1 MKGIE
6 IASSETQQADV
17 VPQEVERSVDISV
30 IIPCFNSQKFVS
42 AAVKSACLQQGLEVE
57 VIAVDDG
64 SKDGTLRQLQELQ
77 GRFPNL
83 RVIARTTN
91 QGQSAARNLG
101 IRAARGRWL
110 AFLDSDDFYQSNEA
124 LKDALNSARDKDKTA
139 DVVLV
144 GVTHLIGHRRIR
156 RIPDEFVLKTLTQV
170 SLWQLLIKRSYMQKK
185 RIQFQESLPQREDVP
200 FTLEVLTGTSRI
212 VIHPEP
218 VIVHVARGGSTM
230 WRVVDSVQ
238 VGYRVRNLEI
248 VAKILR
254 RNRASQTICD
264 AQNLKYLEQS
274 MSDYWVLPLVGLIQN
289 GSRSDVELVRRYQ
302 RALHELTR
310 GSASLSQINAK
321 LGQGRRKSQL
331 DVLRL
336 VAESGRLDL
345 FESFLLR
352 KPLLYAEIQS
362 LVEGSQFSWAK
373 SAATTYLKHHRYSVK
388 DLLERQPGAPKL
400 STLAKRVVV
409 HLGYPKT
416 GTSALQEWMEEN
428 RFALLEEGIWFPI
441 VGSSRGSGLREGRTA
456 GHAAL
461 LWLLSNPATR
471 GPAIDALANEIALLE
486 KPVQTVFLSSEM
498 PLSPLFWK
506 NPEGKEKSH
515 QLRKIRSSIP
525 VESVDVMVVARPPLE
540 WVGRYYKEIISNP
553 FNAYAP
559 SFLAFARMIKR
570 SKLVDIEIISALLDR
585 VFSPGKVWMSSY
597 REVLQEGGI
606 VSWVMKRISNQ
617 PKYLELSESFEV
629 NQGLSDA
636 QAFVVREAKRRRTKP
651 PEKKAMFRNVLE
663 SEELKMSS
671 YELVL
676 RDELDKAGR
685 ILSKEIGLFNERF
698 HSPSESPSKAAVTS
712 PEPDLRA
719 FLTNAHRKLRFPVFY
734 SRLEVV
740 KIRRNVRWLLNLV
753 RSQAARIVKHDRVYK
768 ARLVLL
774 HEALRW
780 SQRLTNA
787 LAQRQIARGVWN
799 FE

>member
-1 MKGIE
+1 
-6 IASSETQQADV
+6 V

-30 IIPCFNSQKFVS
+30 IIPCFNSRKFVS

-170 SLWQLLIKRSYMQKK
+170 SLWQLLIKRSYLQKK

-230 WRVVDSVQ
+230 WREVDSVQ

-264 AQNLKYLEQS
+264 AQNLKYLKQS
-274 MSDYWVLPLVGLIQN
+274 MSDYWVLPLVGLIQD

-310 GSASLSQINAK
+310 GSASLSQINAE

-345 FESFLLR
+345 FESLLLR
-352 KPLLYAEIQS
+352 KPLLYVELQS

-373 SAATTYLKHHRYSVK
+373 SAATTYLKHHRYSLK
-388 DLLERQPGAPKL
+388 DLLERQPGAPEL
-400 STLAKRVVV
+400 STLVNRVVV
-409 HLGYPKT
+409 HLGFPKT
-416 GTSALQEWMEEN
+416 GSSALQEWMEDN
-428 RFALLEEGIWFPI
+428 RVALLEEGIWFPI
-441 VGSSRGSGLREGRTA
+441 VGSSRGSGLREDRTA
-456 GHAAL
+456 GHAPL
-461 LWLLSNPATR
+461 LRLLSNPGTR

-540 WVGRYYKEIISNP
+540 WVTRYYKEIISNP

-559 SFLAFARMIKR
+559 PFLAFARMIKR
-570 SKLVDIEIISALLDR
+570 SKLVDIEILFALLNR
-585 VFSPGKVWMSSY
+585 VFSPGRVWISSY
-597 REVLQEGGI
+597 REVLNEDGI
-606 VSWVMKRISNQ
+606 VSWVMKRIGNQ
-617 PKYLELSESFEV
+617 PQNLVLSESFEV
-629 NQGLSDA
+629 NRGLSDA
-636 QAFVVREAKRRRTKP
+636 QAFVLREAKRRKVNSTATR
-651 PEKKAMFRNVLE
+651 MVFRNVLQ
-663 SEELKMSS
+663 SEELKKSS
-671 YELVL
+671 YELVS
-676 RDELDKAGR
+676 RDELDEARR
-685 ILSKEIGLFNERF
+685 ILSKENGLFSERF
-698 HSPSESPSKAAVTS
+698 YSPSESSSNVAATS
-712 PEPDLRA
+712 PGPDFRA
-719 FLTNAHRKLRFPVFY
+719 FLTNPHRKRRFPFLY
-734 SRLEVV
+734 SRFEVV
-740 KIRRNVRWLLNLV
+740 KIRLDVGWLKNLS
-753 RSQAARIVKHDRVYK
+753 RAKLARIVKPQWLYK
-768 ARLVLL
+768 AHRILL
-774 HEALRW
+774 REALRW
-780 SQRLTNA
+780 SHRITNA
-787 LAQRQIARGVWN
+787 LAHRQIARGVWN